1 MKKFKN
7 MAAQGDLMIIR
18 IDKLPEN
25 IHPAKPDGTHY
36 VVAHSESGH
45 HHVIEDRPNVKF
57 FTSDDPMI
65 SYLQVDAAIDETEAL
80 LKHLKVG
87 KDAHET
93 MLKHLKVGK
102 DAHETISFGAGFYRI
117 NRQRENTPKGLRP
130 VQD

>member
-7 MAAQGDLMIIR
+7 MAAQGDVMILR

-93 MLKHLKVGK
+93 
-102 DAHETISFGAGFYRI
+102 ISFGAGFYRI